1 MRKAASS
8 FSTIHVNIGS
18 LSANHDGLMML
29 LSDLQHSFDVIVLS
43 ETKIR

>member
-1 MRKAASS
+1 MRKSASS
-8 FSTIHVNIGS
+8 FSTIHVNIGG
-18 LSANHDGLMML
+18 LSANHDGLML